1 MVLSW
6 TGWKHKE
13 YYLQGSKHTYAS
25 YFIQVTLNSE
35 VVCIHGSVAKF
46 SWMKH
51 WGRVQR
57 PLDLGGL
64 GILDLEILGW
74 ALRMRWL
81 WLKKIQPDQPWA
93 ALDLQVHSNSMSMFC
108 ISAYSVLGDDSAFK
122 SASLRYDSV
131 LNLALCFFFILLF
144 FLGCLW
150 KGCAAGSS
158 RTLRHFSTTHL
169 IC

>member
-25 YFIQVTLNSE
+25 CLIQVTLNSE
-35 VVCIHGSVAKF
+35 VVCIHGSIAIF

-93 ALDLQVHSNSMSMFC
+93 ALDLHVHSNSMSMFC
-108 ISAYSVLGDDSAFK
+108 ISAYSVFGDDSRKLFWCDKWFQGK
-122 SASLRYDSV
+122 SVVHTCGKESNQKKNGA
-131 LNLALCFFFILLF
+131 
-144 FLGCLW
+144 GCI
-150 KGCAAGSS
+150 G
-158 RTLRHFSTTHL
+158 R
-169 IC
+169 

>member
-1 MVLSW
+1 
-6 TGWKHKE
+6 
-13 YYLQGSKHTYAS
+13 
-25 YFIQVTLNSE
+25 
-35 VVCIHGSVAKF
+35 
-46 SWMKH
+46 MKH

-108 ISAYSVLGDDSAFK
+108 ISAYSVLGDDSRKLFWCDKWFQGNLSFTHVAK
-122 SASLRYDSV
+122 RAIKRRMVQDALDSNAWGMVHQGAVSYSLMEYLHRSMGYY
-131 LNLALCFFFILLF
+131 
-144 FLGCLW
+144 
-150 KGCAAGSS
+150 S
-158 RTLRHFSTTHL
+158 RN
-169 IC
+169 